1 MDIFWVFILAFGIIV
16 SIGQKA
22 SKKQAAADEEGEP
35 MPMSE
40 QEMERRIRELLEGK
54 QSPSK
59 PIPQPTTIAPRTQ
72 ASKPHAPQKQ
82 NLAASRNITT
92 TTKQVS
98 SIKHKAEP
106 IKQTEI
112 KESEIGQIVED
123 FTIEKAIIYS
133 EIMNPKYKEY

>member
-1 MDIFWVFILAFGIIV
+1 MDIFWVFILIFGIIV

-22 SKKQAAADEEGEP
+22 SKKQTAEDEEGEP

-54 QSPSK
+54 PSPQK
-59 PIPQPTTIAPRTQ
+59 PAPQPV
-72 ASKPHAPQKQ
+72 ASSSATPPISKKSKPQKQ
-82 NLAASRNITT
+82 NKPSAQTT
-92 TTKQVS
+92 AKTAKQP
-98 SIKHKAEP
+98 KKDDP

-112 KESEIGQIVED
+112 KSGEIGRIVED
-123 FTIEKAIIYS
+123 FTIEKAVIYS

>member
-1 MDIFWVFILAFGIIV
+1 MDIFWVFILIFGIIV

-22 SKKQAAADEEGEP
+22 SKKQTAEDEEGEP

-54 QSPSK
+54 PSTQK
-59 PIPQPTTIAPRTQ
+59 PAPQPV
-72 ASKPHAPQKQ
+72 ASSPATPSISKKSKPQKQ
-82 NLAASRNITT
+82 HKPSVQTT
-92 TTKQVS
+92 AKTAKQP
-98 SIKHKAEP
+98 KKDDP

-112 KESEIGQIVED
+112 KSGEIGRIVED
-123 FTIEKAIIYS
+123 FTIEKAVIYS